1 MFAVNES
8 YYILVAER
16 RSRTD
21 YLTGYEP
28 GMVIPFHSPASR
40 GSRARTDDLM
50 FPKHALY
57 QTEPY
62 PEISRCYVNCFQIGS
77 LMFS

>member
-8 YYILVAER
+8 YYILIAER

-40 GSRARTDDLM
+40 GSRVRTDDLLI
-50 FPKHALY
+50 PNQALY
-57 QTEPY
+57 QAEPY
-62 PEISRCYVNCFQIGS
+62 PENF
-77 LMFS
+77 